1 MTVSPWIIRKH
12 AGKKNNFVF
21 FEAEIKKLSTE
32 EEGMQAFQSR
42 QKTICQGSF
51 RSCVVFSAGDQTPG
65 LGQLLKFSPDLCFR
79 EHEL

>member
-1 MTVSPWIIRKH
+1 MQE
-12 AGKKNNFVF
+12 KKQLHF

-32 EEGMQAFQSR
+32 EKGMQAFQSR

-51 RSCVVFSAGDQTPG
+51 RSCVVFNAGGQTPG